1 MDWRRDDRLAQLR
14 SKALE
19 THGADTV
26 WRFREDFHVF
36 SNFYLLRKPYYVTV
50 HDPETGESDGIWY
63 ASSEQAYMAAKT
75 LNIEIR
81 RLISQMTAAEAK
93 KYCRSEEF
101 KQRYQRPDFWDID
114 NGYQRY
120 MHGVSDELCVH
131 FMRDIVWQKFAD
143 PQLRKI
149 LLDTGDAHIMEG
161 NTWGDDFWGKVVNRS
176 GHLVGKN
183 KLGGLLM
190 DLRNEFRHIQ
200 GMHQEEKAKFD
211 LQSADFPVLGK
222 SKAVNSSVLSQGEN
236 SSSPTEPSCQES
248 AGQSA
253 LKPEAVVRE
262 MATSTT
268 RCRRW
273 GRVMASPNDSKAAVV
288 GAPANASSDSNKET
302 VGARLASLHDD
313 GTDKEVRRLSKALR
327 EIDELE
333 LALEAVT
340 KAGGR
345 LRQNQMQ
352 KIGKKQE
359 YLDKLNELALPVSV
373 SGGS

>member
-1 MDWRRDDRLAQLR
+1 MDWRRDDRLAQVR

-26 WRFREDFHVF
+26 WRFRENFHVF

-81 RLISQMTAAEAK
+81 RLISQMTAAEAN
-93 KYCRSEEF
+93 KYCRSDEF

-120 MHGVSDELCVH
+120 THGVSDELCVY

-149 LLDTGDAHIMEG
+149 LFDTGDAHIMEG

-183 KLGGLLM
+183 KLGGILM
-190 DLRNEFRHIQ
+190 DLRSEFRRIQ
-200 GMHQEEKAKFD
+200 ARHQEEAQFD
-211 LQSADFPVLGK
+211 LQAADFPVLGQ

-236 SSSPTEPSCQES
+236 SSSPTELSCQES
-248 AGQSA
+248 TGQSA

-262 MATSTT
+262 MVTSTT

-273 GRVMASPNDSKAAVV
+273 GRVVASPNDSKAAVV
-288 GAPANASSDSNKET
+288 GALANSSNDINKET

-313 GTDKEVRRLSKALR
+313 GMDKELRRLSKALR

-333 LALEAVT
+333 LALEAVA

-345 LRQNQMQ
+345 LRRNQMQ
-352 KIGKKQE
+352 KIAKKQE
-359 YLDKLNELALPVSV
+359 YLDKLNELVLPVSV
-373 SGGS
+373 SGGR

>member
-1 MDWRRDDRLAQLR
+1 
-14 SKALE
+14 
-19 THGADTV
+19 
-26 WRFREDFHVF
+26 
-36 SNFYLLRKPYYVTV
+36 
-50 HDPETGESDGIWY
+50 
-63 ASSEQAYMAAKT
+63 MAAKT

-93 KYCRSEEF
+93 KYCRSDEF

-120 MHGVSDELCVH
+120 THGVSDELCVH

-149 LLDTGDAHIMEG
+149 LFDTGDAHIMEG

-183 KLGGLLM
+183 KLGGILM
-190 DLRNEFRHIQ
+190 DLRSEFRRIQ
-200 GMHQEEKAKFD
+200 ARHQEEAQFD
-211 LQSADFPVLGK
+211 LQAADFPVVGQ

-262 MATSTT
+262 MVTSTT

-273 GRVMASPNDSKAAVV
+273 GCVMASPNDSKAAVV
-288 GAPANASSDSNKET
+288 GALANASNDINKET

-313 GTDKEVRRLSKALR
+313 GMDKEARRLSKALR

-333 LALEAVT
+333 LALEAVA

-345 LRQNQMQ
+345 LRRNQMQ
-352 KIGKKQE
+352 KIAKKQE
-359 YLDKLNELALPVSV
+359 YLDKLNELVLPVSV
-373 SGGS
+373 SGGR